1 LSLEKPDLNFF
12 FLPVLPETGLT
23 DRVIMDGQSTPKQRA
38 GSITLQSP
46 QMPDDVLPDRFPVQ
60 AAAVPLSDSLRTISG
75 IRRWSSSHMA
85 SSSLAATPSPLPR
98 WMRQIAGL
106 SASASPASSIESI
119 DARDPLS
126 PSSPLKSHAYH
137 GKEADDFRPTS
148 PNRYF
153 SALDL
158 TSFEQMD
165 SRSTFDVQPVEF
177 GSAYD
182 LSSNESSL
190 SNKSH

>member
-1 LSLEKPDLNFF
+1 
-12 FLPVLPETGLT
+12 
-23 DRVIMDGQSTPKQRA
+23 MDGQSTPKQRA

-75 IRRWSSSHMA
+75 IRRWSSSHKA

-119 DARDPLS
+119 DGRDPLS
-126 PSSPLKSHAYH
+126 PSSPLKTHAYH

-165 SRSTFDVQPVEF
+165 SRSTFDVQLAEF